1 MIERIMIF
9 SGGGL
14 LSIIQFGEDT
24 ASILTNWSEDISLSA
39 MSLVALMLKEYYEK
53 KTRVII
59 RGRWVAYIP
68 EESGYIPMAK
78 VRSSRYVASTIGFI
92 RRVALE
98 LKDMPEESIL
108 ISRKVIEIYEEH
120 FRKKLSNVNII

>member
-1 MIERIMIF
+1 MIF

-14 LSIIQFGEDT
+14 LSIIQFSEDS
-24 ASILTNWSEDISLSA
+24 ASILTRWSEDISLSA
-39 MSLVALMLKEYYEK
+39 MSLVALMLKEFHER

-68 EESGYIPMAK
+68 EESNYIPMAK
-78 VRSSRYVASTIGFI
+78 VKSARYVVGTIGFI

-98 LKDMPEESIL
+98 LKDLPEESIL
-108 ISRKVIEIYEEH
+108 ISKKVVEIYEEH